1 MAHAKKLQRNRIAR
15 LPSRTMN
22 KTLLRSYK
30 EENDLWRTDSLRAL
44 LEVWLLLERSE
55 GLYKKIFVKGWK
67 LIGGLC

>member
-44 LEVWLLLERSE
+44 LEVWLLLERRE
-55 GLYKKIFVKGWK
+55 GL
-67 LIGGLC
+67 